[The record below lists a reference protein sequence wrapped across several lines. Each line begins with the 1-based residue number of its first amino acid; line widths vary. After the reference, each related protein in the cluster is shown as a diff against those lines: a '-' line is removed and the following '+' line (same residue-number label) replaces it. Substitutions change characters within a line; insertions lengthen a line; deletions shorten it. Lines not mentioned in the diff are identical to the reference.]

1 MAIEKLLTEQF
12 DEIISVDQA
21 QKKQIY
27 INTIMH
33 SKVYTLDS
41 ITSVNIGSIFY
52 KIIYTGAPKAG
63 ESVLYTRDTDW
74 STYLTFAISDTNVAA
89 GNTLTFN
96 ATYGKSLNLIQYK
109 DRVITNIIFGD
120 NIVLQ
125 SKVYQLPQ
133 DEISNDYYITN
144 QITTSGTPPYA
155 LTTPGRL
162 HITKGWQG
170 KYFVNYCKKICTK
183 FIIELSSNLRRS
195 ESSIICHGTRWN
207 SSDGSYKDTR
217 GFVSKLYSTT
227 MNISFNKQNVEYIV
241 NDIKINDG
249 NWIGLELRQEPV
261 EDGSS
266 VYVPKLYMISN
277 IDAEIVDKSSVGKKF
292 NLKDSVLLMQGF
304 VGDLLDI
311 YNFSLEISE
320 MNMDFTDTEDIIIE
334 PYVIDQYPLKYIP
347 ET

>member
-1 MAIEKLLTEQF
+1 M
-12 DEIISVDQA
+12 
-21 QKKQIY
+21 
-27 INTIMH
+27 
-33 SKVYTLDS
+33 
-41 ITSVNIGSIFY
+41 
-52 KIIYTGAPKAG
+52 
-63 ESVLYTRDTDW
+63 
-74 STYLTFAISDTNVAA
+74 
-89 GNTLTFN
+89 
-96 ATYGKSLNLIQYK
+96 IQYK